1 MRRILEPGRN
11 CWLSSEAADAGVI
24 VDARDYYRAFY
35 QAACRAKR
43 YIAITGWQFD
53 SDVALLRGEDAQAA
67 GGEVR
72 MLPLLRELC
81 QRNPELHVYILA
93 WDFSLLFAMEREWM
107 QELLFNWHSERISF
121 RFDASAPL
129 YGAHHQK
136 LVLIDGQVAFT
147 GGMDICDCR
156 WDSRDHPACSKL
168 RCDTGRDPHGPY
180 HDVQAVVTGPVV
192 GKLAE
197 LFEARWFNSGGGAL
211 ALPSAVS
218 RDDVD
223 VVATVPL
230 PPGPVAISRTFGK
243 TLVPFQEPVQ
253 EVRALYLDAID
264 AAEHLIYMENQ
275 YFSSRAIFQALVRRM
290 RAPGRGKLNILF
302 VLPRMPEAL
311 KEQIAMGVAQVR
323 MLQALRR
330 IARETGHSLGVYCSS
345 PPREEGGEEV
355 FTYIHSKVLLVDD
368 RFLTLGSA
376 NTTNRSLG
384 LDSELNLAWEAGD
397 EPGDR
402 ELRRALRRLRVSLLA
417 EHSGL
422 KTLPEL
428 RGLMLANELVA
439 YLDAVA
445 QFDKY
450 RLRLHPLETV
460 FDQSPLLKPL
470 EPEAFSIDPEDSVLD
485 EGLFE
490 SLKQD
495 QGGVLAS
502 SFRLLTRFLL
512 RMPQRAHPAS
522 LPAPVEQVASE
533 G

>member
-1 MRRILEPGRN
+1 
-11 CWLSSEAADAGVI
+11 VI
-24 VDARDYYRAFY
+24 IDARDYYRAFY
-35 QAACRAKR
+35 QAASRAKR

-67 GGEVR
+67 PGEVR

-81 QRNPELHVYILA
+81 ERNPELHVYILA

-107 QELLFNWHSERISF
+107 QELLFNWRSERISF

-136 LVLIDGQVAFT
+136 LVLIDGKLAFT

-156 WDSRDHPACSKL
+156 WDDRDHAAYSEL
-168 RCDTGRDPHGPY
+168 RCDTGREPHGPY

-192 GKLAE
+192 EKLAE

-211 ALPSAVS
+211 RLPAPVS

-223 VVATVPL
+223 VAATLPL
-230 PPGPVAISRTFGK
+230 PPWPVAISRTFGK

-264 AAEHLIYMENQ
+264 SAERLIYLENQ

-290 RAPGRGKLNILF
+290 RAPGRGKLDIVF

-311 KEQIAMGVAQVR
+311 REQIAVGVAQVR
-323 MLQALRR
+323 MLDALRH
-330 IARETGHSLGVYCSS
+330 IARETGHSLGVYCST
-345 PPREEGGEEV
+345 PCGEGEEDV

-384 LDSELNLAWEAGD
+384 LDSELNLAWEAFEE
-397 EPGDR
+397 EP
-402 ELRRALRRLRVSLLA
+402 EAAPLRRALRRLRVSLLA
-417 EHSGL
+417 EHAGL
-422 KTLPEL
+422 TTLAHL
-428 RGLMLANELVA
+428 RALARADGLVA
-439 YLDAVA
+439 FLDEVA
-445 QFDKY
+445 QGGQH
-450 RLRLHPLETV
+450 RLRPHPLETV

-470 EPEAFSIDPEDSVLD
+470 EPEAFIIDPEDSVLD

-490 SLKQD
+490 SLKQE
-495 QGGVLAS
+495 QGFLAS
-502 SFRLLTRFLL
+502 SFRLITRFFV
-512 RMPQRAHPAS
+512 RRPHRAHPAS
-522 LPAPVEQVASE
+522 LPATVEEAAPE